1 MSACPRFP
9 PNRKYGQLRFEQGFE
24 VFEIHPQR
32 YEKLSLYIIYVTL
45 DISMQYEIRLGKFM
59 QWGWLTSVAI
69 IKLKIPKPQV

>member
-1 MSACPRFP
+1 MSACPHVRLSACPRVHMSACPRFP

-59 QWGWLTSVAI
+59 Q
-69 IKLKIPKPQV
+69 